1 MKNTYYSFLIN
12 TCLFHSTGL
21 NLVITSHTIGSVA
34 WHCWWTAFRRFSTF
48 TFYSRSDQDIFPF
61 FLKNCATNKH
71 MQFFFLEYKKNL
83 LTNPVRLTPDFLIII
98 FNVTCFSTINL
109 NIDTNFFEA
118 RSLCISR
125 LTTFNTLSVSA
136 NLYKTIVLRKKE
148 QLFS

>member
-1 MKNTYYSFLIN
+1 MKNTYYSFLTN

-71 MQFFFLEYKKNL
+71 MQFFFLEYKKITDKSGSFDPWFSYNNIQRHL
-83 LTNPVRLTPDFLIII
+83 LQHHKSQHWYKFFWSKVTMYIKVDDFQYT
-98 FNVTCFSTINL
+98 FGFSKSI
-109 NIDTNFFEA
+109 
-118 RSLCISR
+118 
-125 LTTFNTLSVSA
+125 
-136 NLYKTIVLRKKE
+136 
-148 QLFS
+148 